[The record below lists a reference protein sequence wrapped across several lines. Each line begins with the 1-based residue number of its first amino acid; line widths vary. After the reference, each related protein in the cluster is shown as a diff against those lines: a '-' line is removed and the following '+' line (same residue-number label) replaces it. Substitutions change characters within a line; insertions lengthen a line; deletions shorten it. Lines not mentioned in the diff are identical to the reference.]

1 MKTFL
6 QLLEQANSEIK
17 QISCNEL
24 NQEIGSD
31 NLVLVDVRSKEVIQ
45 ADGMIEGSINIPRG
59 MLEFHA
65 DQREDNPFRRT
76 ELNPNKKIVLY
87 CGAGGQ
93 SSLSS
98 KTLQDMGFTNVY
110 NLTGGTKA
118 WVEAGFNLKK

>member
-17 QISCNEL
+17 QISCSEL

-110 NLTGGTKA
+110 NLMGGTKA

>member
-110 NLTGGTKA
+110 NLMGGTKA

>member
-17 QISCNEL
+17 QISCSEL
-24 NQEIGSD
+24 SQEIESD

-65 DQREDNPFRRT
+65 DQREDNPFRRA
-76 ELNPNKKIVLY
+76 ELDPNKKIVLY

-118 WVEAGFNLKK
+118 WIEAGFNLKK

>member
-65 DQREDNPFRRT
+65 DQREDNPFRRA
-76 ELNPNKKIVLY
+76 ELDPNKKIVLY

-118 WVEAGFNLKK
+118 WIEAGFNLKK

>member
-17 QISCNEL
+17 QISCSEL

-76 ELNPNKKIVLY
+76 ELDPNKKIVLY

>member
-1 MKTFL
+1 MRTFL

-65 DQREDNPFRRT
+65 DQREDNPFRRA
-76 ELNPNKKIVLY
+76 ELDPNKKIVLY

-118 WVEAGFNLKK
+118 WIEAGFNLKK

>member
-17 QISCNEL
+17 QISCSEL
-24 NQEIGSD
+24 SQEIESD

>member
-76 ELNPNKKIVLY
+76 ELDPNKKIVLY

-118 WVEAGFNLKK
+118 WIEAGFNLKK

>member
-17 QISCNEL
+17 QISCSEL

>member
-76 ELNPNKKIVLY
+76 ELDPNKKIVLY

>member
-118 WVEAGFNLKK
+118 WIEAGFNLKK

>member
-17 QISCNEL
+17 QISCSEL
-24 NQEIGSD
+24 SQEIGNE
-31 NLVLVDVRSKEVIQ
+31 NLVLVDVRSREVIQ

-110 NLTGGTKA
+110 NLMGGTKA